1 MKGNPGGPGRPP
13 GSKDSFPRNSYRAML
28 EIIAGRIEK
37 ALENEKGEEVN
48 KTAAEVMADAI
59 FDGMAGQLVLRSDKH
74 GTTIANPLHAV
85 KLYHDF
91 MWKAKE
97 LKLRKAELK
106 KHQMGTGGGIRIV
119 LPSVP
124 ADPLLKPGQTPR
136 PLRLL
141 GQDPDKPR
149 PDTTGT
155 TTKAPATEA
164 PASSGPVPAR
174 SPAPNPDDKF
184 DPAELIE
191 DFEHPICECCTGLGW
206 VRDENGIKM
215 VKCGACEGVGRA
227 PVY

>member
-1 MKGNPGGPGRPP
+1 MDQDSHNQAARVTAIMAAAAPQSSDNPKAQAAVERLKDLLDAKNQTRDEARGEAADETAEPAADRATNAADPKPVRDGKGLFVKGNPGGPGRPP

-106 KHQMGTGGGIRIV
+106 KNQTGTGGGIRIV

-124 ADPLLKPGQTPR
+124 A
-136 PLRLL
+136 
-141 GQDPDKPR
+141 
-149 PDTTGT
+149 
-155 TTKAPATEA
+155 EA
-164 PASSGPVPAR
+164 KS
-174 SPAPNPDDKF
+174 
-184 DPAELIE
+184 
-191 DFEHPICECCTGLGW
+191 
-206 VRDENGIKM
+206 
-215 VKCGACEGVGRA
+215 
-227 PVY
+227 

>member
-1 MKGNPGGPGRPP
+1 VKGNPGGPGRPP

-37 ALENEKGEEVN
+37 TLENEKAEEVN

-106 KHQMGTGGGIRIV
+106 KNQTGTGGGIRIV

-124 ADPLLKPGQTPR
+124 ADPLLRPGQTPR

-141 GQDPDKPR
+141 GQDPDKPL

-155 TTKAPATEA
+155 TTKAPATKA
-164 PASSGPVPAR
+164 PASSPGTVPCAKLRRQIRSSRANRGLRAPDLRMLHGARVGPGR
-174 SPAPNPDDKF
+174 
-184 DPAELIE
+184 ERIE
-191 DFEHPICECCTGLGW
+191 
-206 VRDENGIKM
+206 M